1 MRSTPS
7 VRLERSPSRWP
18 SGVKWL
24 LMLATGLLPWAM
36 LSPGMAASLS
46 ALLAL
51 AAFSLRHRLRRMLS
65 PVDAPEALRLSVRP
79 QGLQLAVG
87 SAPAVPLRD
96 AWRIGPLDVLYP
108 AAGAPQLLWPDSLL
122 PADRARMRA
131 LLTLYPCSSR

>member
-18 SGVKWL
+18 SGVRLL
-24 LMLATGLLPWAM
+24 LMVAAGLLPWAM
-36 LSPGMAASLS
+36 LSAGVAASLS
-46 ALLAL
+46 ALFAVT
-51 AAFSLRHRLRRMLS
+51 AFSLRHRLRRMLAR
-65 PVDAPEALRLSVRP
+65 VDAPEALRLSVRP
-79 QGLQLAVG
+79 EGLQLAIG

-96 AWRIGPLDVLYP
+96 AWRIGPVDVLYP